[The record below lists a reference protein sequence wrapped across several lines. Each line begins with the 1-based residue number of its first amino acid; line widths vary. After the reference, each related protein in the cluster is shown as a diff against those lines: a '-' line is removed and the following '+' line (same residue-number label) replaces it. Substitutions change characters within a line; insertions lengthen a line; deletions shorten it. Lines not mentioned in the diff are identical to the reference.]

1 MMIDAITFETAHL
14 LGDALPSMYRFRHRV
29 FVERQNYNVPN
40 YKGMEWDQFDTP
52 AAVYLLWRDDERQVR
67 GMFRLIPTSFPYMIK
82 ELWPQLV
89 DSDKLP
95 SHPGVWET
103 SRFGVDRDLPLPAR
117 KRILGELMCASS
129 EYGLANGVR
138 EYVTLTA
145 PAIFRSAISKSGC
158 AAELLS
164 TPQKLDGFPVVVGK
178 WEVSQD
184 TLTMMRRY
192 HGIDGPVLRIVEE
205 RQAQAA

>member
-1 MMIDAITFETAHL
+1 MIDAITFETAHL

-29 FVERQNYNVPN
+29 FVERQNYDVPN

-67 GMFRLIPTSFPYMIK
+67 GMFRLIPTTFPYMIK
-82 ELWPQLV
+82 EVWPHLV
-89 DSDKLP
+89 DSDELP
-95 SHPGVWET
+95 SHPAIWET
-103 SRFGVDRDLPLPAR
+103 SRFGIDRELPPEER
-117 KRILGELMCASS
+117 KRIFGELMCAST

-145 PAIFRSAISKSGC
+145 PAILKSGICKSGC
-158 AAELLS
+158 AVEYLGTRQRLGG
-164 TPQKLDGFPVVVGK
+164 LPVIVGK
-178 WEVSQD
+178 WGISQD
-184 TLTMMRRY
+184 TLALMRRH
-192 HGIDGPVLRIVEE
+192 HGINGPVLRIAEE